1 MRTDRADAAAGNLL
15 SEQDLYLFNEGTHR
29 HLADKLGAHLLEGGG
44 TSFAVWA
51 PNATAVSVL
60 TEQNHWQVGA
70 DPLRPRAS
78 SGIWEGVLPGV
89 GDGALYKFAITTRDG
104 RVLEKADPY
113 ALRTEQPPR
122 TASIVANLTYD
133 WNDEEWMAQRGARDA
148 LDAPISV
155 YEVHLGSFA
164 RPDERE
170 GFCTYEELTD
180 LLIEHVK
187 RNGFTHVELMPVMEH
202 PFYGSWG
209 YQVTGFFA
217 PTARYGT
224 PTQFMAMVDRLH
236 QAGIGV
242 ILDWVPSHFPN
253 DAFALASFDGTHL
266 YEHEDPRL
274 GEHPDWGSLIFNYG
288 RHEVRSFL
296 LSSAEHWLGKYHAD
310 GLRVDAVASML
321 YLDYSRKAGEWI
333 PNRLG
338 GRENL
343 DAIEFL
349 RALNIGAY
357 GEHPGIQMI
366 AEESTAW
373 PGVSRPVELGGLGF
387 GMKWDMG
394 WMHDTLQYVER
405 EPVHRRFH
413 HHELTFR
420 GLYAF
425 SENYMLPLSH
435 DEVTHGKGSL
445 LSRLPGDDWQRFA
458 TLRTLLAYQ
467 FTSPGK
473 KLLFMG
479 AELAQWREWDH
490 DSTLDWQL
498 LEYPLHEGVRRLVAD
513 LNAAYRDEPAL
524 HQLDC
529 DPAGFG
535 YVESDDAAESTLSYL
550 RRDRDGNTILVC
562 SNFTPV
568 PRPNHR
574 IGVPLAGSWTEILN
588 TDAEIYG
595 GSGWG
600 NAGGVEALATPLHD
614 WPAQL
619 SVTLPPLGTVL
630 LRRPSS

>member
-1 MRTDRADAAAGNLL
+1 VRTDRADAAAGNLL